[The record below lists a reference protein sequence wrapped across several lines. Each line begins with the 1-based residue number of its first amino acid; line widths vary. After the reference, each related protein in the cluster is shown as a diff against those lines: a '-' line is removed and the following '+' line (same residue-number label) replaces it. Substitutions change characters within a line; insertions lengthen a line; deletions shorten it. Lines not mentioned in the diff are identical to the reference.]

1 MKNVLTILFLS
12 AIISVSFA
20 ETTETDTQPKYKKVC
35 KDVKKNNKTV
45 QECKTIRVH
54 KKLDGTKVPEKQR
67 K

>member
-1 MKNVLTILFLS
+1 MKNLLTTLVLS
-12 AIISVSFA
+12 AIMSVSFA
-20 ETTETDTQPKYKKVC
+20 QSTDTKQAPKYKKIC
-35 KDVKKNNKTV
+35 KDVTKNNKTV